1 MRVTTFMKNNGL
13 ATLTAEEN
21 LDGNKIKYTVSQVF
35 NPDTQAIE
43 LEFGTYAFSCGDVPK
58 DVKERLTK
66 KLAILL
72 AEF

>member
-1 MRVTTFMKNNGL
+1 MRVYGFMKNNGL

-21 LDGNKIKYTVSQVF
+21 LDGDKIRYTVSQVF
-35 NPDTQAIE
+35 DPDTQAIE
-43 LEFGTYAFSCGDVPK
+43 LEFGTYACGCGDVPK

>member
-1 MRVTTFMKNNGL
+1 MRVSGFMKNNGL

-21 LDGNKIKYTVSQVF
+21 LDGNKVRYTVSQVF
-35 NPDTQAIE
+35 DPDTQAIE
-43 LEFGTYAFSCGDVPK
+43 LEFGTYACGYGDVPK
-58 DVKERLTK
+58 DIKERLTK

>member
-1 MRVTTFMKNNGL
+1 MRVSGFMKNNGL
-13 ATLTAEEN
+13 ATLAAEEN
-21 LDGNKIKYTVSQVF
+21 LDGDKVRYTVSQVF
-35 NPDTQAIE
+35 DPDTQAIE
-43 LEFGTYAFSCGDVPK
+43 LEFGTYACGCGDVPK